1 MSWKQFF
8 IKLAWIWAALSSSI
22 FLILSSIW
30 MYRLSMNLPTMKLNI
45 GEIFY
50 VIWNSISI
58 GGLLTMLG
66 LTIIVL
72 IALIKSKKY

>member
-8 IKLAWIWAALSSSI
+8 INLAWIWAALSSTT

-30 MYRLSMNLPTMKLNI
+30 MYRLSMNLPTMKFNI

-50 VIWNSISI
+50 LVYTSMSI
-58 GGLLTMLG
+58 GALLTMMG
-66 LTIIVL
+66 LTILVL
-72 IALIKSKKY
+72 VALIKS